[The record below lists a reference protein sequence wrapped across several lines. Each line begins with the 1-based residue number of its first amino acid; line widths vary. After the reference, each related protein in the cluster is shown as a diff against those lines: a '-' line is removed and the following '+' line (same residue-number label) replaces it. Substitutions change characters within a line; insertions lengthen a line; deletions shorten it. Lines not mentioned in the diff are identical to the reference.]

1 MEPVTT
7 TAGQVPQRILTVQ
20 LEDRSYPVRIG
31 RGLIRDAVNLLP
43 FNMQGKTLFILTDD
57 HARPYAEDLQ
67 RVLEKATGAAAV
79 HLFPVPPGE
88 ESKSMRWYEKVMNWL
103 LDSGVTRQSVLF
115 AVGGGVVGDLG
126 GFAAATI
133 LRGIH
138 LVQIP
143 TTLLAQVDSG
153 VGGKT
158 AIDMKQGKNLVG
170 AFYQPSLVLC
180 DLNTLETL
188 NMRQRLAGYAEI
200 IKYGFINDPE
210 FFVWLEKNGK
220 AVCDLEEHALAYA
233 IETACRKKAEIVA
246 QDEREADVRALL
258 NFGHTFGH
266 ALEASVGYSD
276 KLLHGEAVAVGMMM
290 ALRLS
295 QRLGYC
301 NDEAYIRLG
310 DHLRAMGLPTS
321 IRDLNGI
328 VPGDPA
334 ALVRLMYADKKAEAG
349 GLTFVLVKRIGE
361 SFVARQV
368 PEEDV
373 LAVVLQSMHGDR

>member
-1 MEPVTT
+1 MIQPEASGGDNPS
-7 TAGQVPQRILTVQ
+7 QRVLTVS
-20 LEDRSYPVRIG
+20 LGDRSYPVRIG
-31 RGLIRDAVNLLP
+31 RDLIRDIVNYVP
-43 FNMQGKTLFILTDD
+43 FSMKDKNIFILTDEN
-57 HARPYAEDLQ
+57 ARPYADQIRHVLQ
-67 RVLEKATGAAAV
+67 KTAGAMAIHV
-79 HLFPVPPGE
+79 FPVPPGE
-88 ESKSMRWYEKVMNWL
+88 ESKSFLWYEKVLHWM

-115 AVGGGVVGDLG
+115 AVGGGVVGDLA
-126 GFAAATI
+126 GFAAATV

-158 AIDMKQGKNLVG
+158 AIDMPQGKNLVG
-170 AFYQPSLVLC
+170 AFYQPSAVLC

-188 NMRQRLAGYAEI
+188 NVRQRLAGYAEI
-200 IKYGFINDPE
+200 IKYGVINDPE
-210 FFVWLEKNGK
+210 FFVWLERDGK
-220 AVCDLEEHALAYA
+220 AVCDLEEHALAHA

-266 ALEASVGYSD
+266 ALEAAVGYSS

-295 QRLGYC
+295 ERMGHC
-301 NDEAYIRLG
+301 NDEPAARLG
-310 DHLRAMGLPTS
+310 DHLREIGLPTS
-321 IRDLNGI
+321 IRDLKGI
-328 VPGDPA
+328 IPEDPA

-349 GLTFVLVKRIGE
+349 GLTFILVRRIGE
-361 SFVARQV
+361 AFVARRV
-368 PEEDV
+368 PEEEV
-373 LAVVLQSMHGDR
+373 LAVVKGSMHGG